1 MAFSSDFCFAIID
14 FFEAN
19 LGEFQY
25 SILKLFKAETA
36 SNLEIV
42 FFPAGEGGEK
52 LRNC

>member
-1 MAFSSDFCFAIID
+1 MLRD

-25 SILKLFKAETA
+25 SILKLFEAETA